1 MATLRWLTAG
11 ESHGKALVGILEG
24 MPSGV
29 PVAEAAFKKLLTR
42 RLSGYGRGS
51 RAASIER
58 DAVEILSGIRFGRTT
73 GGPISMVIY
82 NKDYSKHAGAMET
95 FGPRPEGEKPVTA
108 PRPGHADLAG
118 ALKYEIGD
126 IRDIRERASARETA
140 MRCALSVPARALL
153 SELGVTSAA
162 FVRRIGTQEAAIPES
177 ATVAELTA
185 PIDEVGEG
193 FLTPDPNVVIPWT
206 LLIDKARAS
215 GDTLGGEVEIRFDGL
230 PAGLGSHV
238 QADRRLDARLAA
250 VVMGLPGV
258 HAVEIGQAVRQ
269 SALIGSKAHD
279 PISWDESRGWTRP
292 TNLCGGIEGGM
303 TNGAQLVLRAVM
315 KPLPG
320 SMPGETPSIEPPH
333 AAVPLAADRSDTV
346 ALAALAV
353 TAESVLALELASA
366 VLDKFGS
373 DTHADIRHSFERYQ
387 RSRFAY

>member
-1 MATLRWLTAG
+1 MAVLRWLTAG

-24 MPSGV
+24 MPAGV
-29 PVAEAAFKKLLTR
+29 PVSETAFKKLLTR

-73 GGPISMVIY
+73 GSPISMVIY
-82 NKDYSKHAGAMET
+82 NKDYPKHAASMDV

-118 ALKYEIGD
+118 ALKYGTGD

-140 MRCALSVPARALL
+140 MRCALSVPGRALL
-153 SELGVTSAA
+153 AELGVTSSA
-162 FVRRIGTQEAAIPES
+162 FVRRIGEREAAIPEV

-185 PIDEVGEG
+185 MIEEVGEG
-193 FLTPDPNVVIPWT
+193 FLTPDPTIVIPWT
-206 LLIDKARAS
+206 LLIDEARAS
-215 GDTLGGEVEIRFDGL
+215 GDTLGGEIEIRFDGL

-250 VVMGLPGV
+250 AVMGLPGV

-269 SALIGSKAHD
+269 SRLPGSRAHD
-279 PISWDESRGWTRP
+279 PILRNEPHGWVRP
-292 TNLCGGIEGGM
+292 TNLCGGLEGGM
-303 TNGAQLVLRAVM
+303 TNGSQLVLRAVM

-320 SMPGETPSIEPPH
+320 SMPGEVPSIESPH

-353 TAESVLALELASA
+353 TAESTLALELANA
-366 VLDKFGS
+366 LL
-373 DTHADIRHSFERYQ
+373 ERYG
-387 RSRFAY
+387 RDSLPEVAAAFLRA

>member
-1 MATLRWLTAG
+1 MAALRWLTAG

-24 MPSGV
+24 MPAGV
-29 PVAEAAFKKLLTR
+29 FVAEAAFKKLLTR

-73 GGPISMVIY
+73 GSPISMAIY
-82 NKDYSKHAGAMET
+82 NKDYSKHAAAMEV

-118 ALKYEIGD
+118 ALKYETGD

-153 SELGVTSAA
+153 SELGMTSAA
-162 FVRRIGTQEAAIPES
+162 FVRRIGTQEAAIPET
-177 ATVAELTA
+177 AAVAELTA
-185 PIDEVGEG
+185 LIDEVGEG

-215 GDTLGGEVEIRFDGL
+215 GDTLGGEVEIRFEGL

-250 VVMGLPGV
+250 AVMGLPGV

-269 SALIGSKAHD
+269 SRLPGSQAHD
-279 PISWDESRGWTRP
+279 PILWNEPRGWVRP
-292 TNLCGGIEGGM
+292 TNLCGGLEGGM
-303 TNGAQLVLRAVM
+303 SNGSQLVLRAVM

-320 SMPGETPSIEPPH
+320 SMPGETPSIEPSH
-333 AAVPLAADRSDTV
+333 TSVPLAADRSDTV

-353 TAESVLALELASA
+353 TAESALALELANA
-366 VLDKFGS
+366 ILERFGGDS
-373 DTHADIRHSFERYQ
+373 LPQIAESMPRPNTR
-387 RSRFAY
+387 